1 MPSVAQVVNVH
12 NYDDDK
18 NVFHSTQNIREI
30 TLLRR
35 NYNST
40 QNTGSLRNITCSLMV
55 ENSKS
60 HAICTGNAMNSR
72 WNTMVLRRLQSLDQ
86 DSRRNRKLAWV
97 KRHLFMF
104 ISPNWQKHDYWPD
117 VSFELTKLDKEN
129 NVHPQEYFILQ
140 ASRLLNFTTYI
151 QKSRIKQQYSKRFT
165 EATQRFYTQCNTWA
179 TERMKVWDSTPQDE
193 RCKYI
198 LNYTTGKF

>member
-151 QKSRIKQQYSKRFT
+151 QKSRFNNS
-165 EATQRFYTQCNTWA
+165 
-179 TERMKVWDSTPQDE
+179 
-193 RCKYI
+193 I
-198 LNYTTGKF
+198 LNDSPKLHKDFTHNAICEQLREWRCETLLPRTKGVNIF